1 MRLCANLAWPLFAAA
16 LLFGPGCSGST
27 KSEPDRIEDM
37 PVSAE
42 LKLPS
47 LAAPVE
53 VVTDRRGMRHV
64 YGASDLDVIMVQGY
78 LMARDRM
85 AQMEFLRRAVEGR
98 LSEVAYSAYPG
109 LLDMDTGAR
118 FTGFGRLGAAIYA
131 SLDAGDD
138 IKAMLDAFSAG
149 VNAYLAELRAGTAS
163 LPGGVGSLIHKDHLT
178 DWSGADT
185 LAISRYMSYDLSR
198 SLETELDMSE
208 ARSAI
213 AQAFPAASADPA
225 RAARAGLFADFWP
238 FAPGEPVFTRDGI
251 PNWPTDNG
259 TVALRAPARPK
270 PAFLPDRELV
280 AGARDFLRRSQPP
293 LEMRG
298 AHGGSNNWVVHG
310 SKTQSGFPILANDP
324 HLGLDSP
331 PKFWYVHLNTKR
343 AGGDMDVQGLALA
356 GAPGILLGY
365 NDSIAWGLTTA
376 VFDVQDVYQE
386 TIVPGAGGNPDAVQW
401 KGQTVPI
408 EKRTETIAL
417 NNGQTREVTFEIV
430 PHHGGI
436 IPGSRGVDAALSVRW
451 TGNDITNELR
461 AVSRLMKARNTTE
474 VENALDFFE
483 VGAQSFVVV
492 SRDGDIFWSTQSK
505 VPRRDARALTYD
517 PVAQTGFAPAFVL
530 PGDGDYEWTG
540 DFVEE
545 KYLPHD
551 LNPARGY
558 IATANQDLVGLS
570 ADGNPF
576 NDPLY
581 LGFDWDVGHR
591 MARIRARLEELLSSR
606 KATPE
611 DMRAIQ
617 ADDRSVLGAK
627 LTAAIVAELDRAEA
641 EAAHAGTHPDLAAAV
656 AAAGNDL
663 PGVLGLRDRLKNWK
677 FSTPPAVEG
686 TPAQAEIDESVA
698 TTIFNAIV
706 PRLVRLSFGDE
717 VEAIGVRPPDDYLAK
732 TLQWALLE
740 PQRLTT
746 YDAQLQDT
754 VLWDDL
760 ATPERESRGDRVLRA
775 AHQAWSF
782 LSTTLGADP
791 AGWRWGKL
799 HRVTFKTLIPFFDAF
814 SIPQATDPD
823 FPGGFPRHGDNFGVD
838 ASHTG
843 LWDET
848 DFTYGS
854 GPQQRLVLE
863 MTDDGPRVW
872 NAIAGGEV
880 HDYTSPHH
888 ADEAQFWRNNE
899 APPLFFQ
906 EKDVVHNAETR
917 ERFIP

>member
-1 MRLCANLAWPLFAAA
+1 MKRFAVHTLAPSLLASLLFAS
-16 LLFGPGCSGST
+16 GCSGS
-27 KSEPDRIEDM
+27 KSGPSRIEDL
-37 PVSAE
+37 PVAGE
-42 LKLPS
+42 IKLS
-47 LAAPVE
+47 NLSAPVE
-53 VVTDRRGMRHV
+53 VVTDARGMRHV
-64 YGASDLDVIMVQGY
+64 YGAEELDVIQVQGY

-109 LLDMDTGAR
+109 LLDMDIGAR
-118 FTGFGRLGAAIYA
+118 FTGFGRLGAAIYE
-131 SLDAGDD
+131 SLPAGDD

-149 VNAYLAELRAGTAS
+149 VNAYLAELRAGTAT

-198 SLETELDMSE
+198 SLEIELDMTE

-213 AQAFPAASADPA
+213 AQVFPAASADPA
-225 RAARAGLFADFWP
+225 QAARAGLFSDFWS
-238 FAPGEPVFTRDGI
+238 FAPGEAVFTREGI

-259 TVALRAPARPK
+259 TVALRAPARPE
-270 PAFLPDRELV
+270 PAFLPDRALLERARAFLTRSRSLVEL
-280 AGARDFLRRSQPP
+280 
-293 LEMRG
+293 RG

-310 SKTQSGFPILANDP
+310 SKTQSGFPLLANDP

-331 PKFWYVHLNTKR
+331 PNFWYVHLNTKR
-343 AGGDMDVQGLALA
+343 AGGDMDVQGLSLA

-386 TIVPGAGGNPDAVQW
+386 TIVPGAGGNPDAVEF
-401 KGQTVPI
+401 KGTTVPL
-408 EKRTETIAL
+408 ETRTETIAL
-417 NNGQTREVTFEIV
+417 NNGEVREVTFEIV
-430 PHHGGI
+430 PHHGTI
-436 IPGSRGVDAALSVRW
+436 IPGSRTTDAALSVRW
-451 TGNDITNELR
+451 TGNDVTNELR
-461 AVSRLMKARNTTE
+461 AVSRLMKARDVSE

-492 SRDGDIFWSTQSK
+492 SRAGDIFWSTQSR
-505 VPRRDARALTYD
+505 VPLRDPRALSYD
-517 PVAQTGFAPAFVL
+517 PAAQSGLAPAFVL
-530 PGDGDYEWTG
+530 PGSGEYEWIGT
-540 DFVEE
+540 FVDE

-551 LNPARGY
+551 QNPTKGY
-558 IATANQDLVGLS
+558 LATANQDLVGLS

-576 NDPLY
+576 NDPVY

-591 MARIRARLEELLSSR
+591 MARIHARLEELLSSR
-606 KATPE
+606 KVTPE

-627 LTAAIVAELDRAEA
+627 FSAAIVTELDRAEA
-641 EAAHAGTHPDLAAAV
+641 EAAHPGTHPDLAAAV
-656 AAAGNDL
+656 AAVGTDMPA
-663 PGVLGLRDRLKNWK
+663 VLGLRDRLKNWK

-698 TTIFNAIV
+698 TSIFNAIV

-717 VEAIGVRPPDDYLAK
+717 VEVIGVRPADDYLAK
-732 TLQWALLE
+732 ALQWALLE

-775 AHQAWSF
+775 AHLAYGF
-782 LSTTLGADP
+782 LSSTLGADP

-799 HRVTFKTLIPFFDAF
+799 HRVTFETLIPFFDAF

-854 GPQQRLVLE
+854 GPQQRLVVE
-863 MTDDGPRVW
+863 MTDQGPRIW

-880 HDYTSPHH
+880 HDYTNPHH
-888 ADEAQFWRNNE
+888 ADEAQYWRKNE
-899 APPLFFQ
+899 APPLYFT
-906 EKDVVHNAETR
+906 EKDVVQNAETR
-917 ERFIP
+917 ERFVP